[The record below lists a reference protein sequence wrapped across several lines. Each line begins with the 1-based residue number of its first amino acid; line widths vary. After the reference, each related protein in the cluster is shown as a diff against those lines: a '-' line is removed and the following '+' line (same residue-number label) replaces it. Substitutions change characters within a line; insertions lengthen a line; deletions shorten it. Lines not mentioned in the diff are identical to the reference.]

1 MNPVALAP
9 LEDVQ
14 SQRDGR
20 GIEIDEVGICDLRMP
35 VQVLARSGSSHS
47 TVAEVEMTV
56 DLAPDVKGTH
66 MSRFVEVFHTST
78 STLSPQTVG
87 KLAEQI
93 RARLDSARAVIRID
107 FPYFI
112 TREAPVTGLAAPVEY
127 RGHLEAAVGA
137 TTEVR
142 VGVRTPVTSLC
153 PCSKEISDYG
163 AHNQRGYVEIDVT
176 CVPGS
181 FVYLEDLIDVAEQ
194 SASAPI
200 YSLLKRPDERHVT
213 MQAYENPAFVED
225 IARDAALLLKADD
238 RIAAFTVRVTNLE
251 SIHSHSAVATIRS
264 RRA

>member
-1 MNPVALAP
+1 MNPLALAP

-14 SQRDGR
+14 SQCDDR
-20 GIEIDEVGICDLRMP
+20 GIEIDKVGICDLRMP
-35 VQVLARSGSSHS
+35 VQVLARSGSSQS

-112 TREAPVTGLAAPVEY
+112 AREAPVTGLAAPVEY

-137 TTEVR
+137 MTEVR

-181 FVYLEDLIDVAEQ
+181 FVYLEDLVDVAEQ

-238 RIAAFTVRVTNLE
+238 RIGAFTVRVTNLE